1 MPEKKIFEN
10 TLEKLI
16 KDWNSTN
23 GANFSKVAEYGLH
36 SYTYANDI
44 FKEIRTV
51 SKKEKIT
58 QSDFE
63 HLKNLLEK
71 QIELYSSL
79 EFKAEIYRQAT
90 TKIDRIK
97 DRFER
102 DEDFDLEDV
111 GTALLYNIELGFDG
125 SIFIEEQLL
134 IEIGEIGADMEWG
147 NANLK
152 DWDRVLNSLKPK
164 LLSES
169 NFKD

>member
-10 TLEKLI
+10 TLGKLI
-16 KDWNSTN
+16 EDRNNTN

-71 QIELYSSL
+71 QIKLYSSL
-79 EFKAEIYRQAT
+79 EFKAEIYRQAA

-102 DEDFDLEDV
+102 DEDFDLGDV
-111 GTALLYNIELGFDG
+111 GGDLLCNFLIAYSETIYEKDPIIE
-125 SIFIEEQLL
+125 
-134 IEIGEIGADMEWG
+134 EIGEIGADMEWG

>member
-16 KDWNSTN
+16 EDWDNTN
-23 GANFSKVAEYGLH
+23 GANFLKVAEYGLH

-44 FKEIRTV
+44 FKEIRTI

-71 QIELYSSL
+71 QIKLYSSL
-79 EFKAEIYRQAT
+79 EFKAEIYRQAA

-97 DRFER
+97 DRFES
-102 DEDFDLEDV
+102 DEDFNLEDV
-111 GTALLYNIELGFDG
+111 GGDLLCNF
-125 SIFIEEQLL
+125 L
-134 IEIGEIGADMEWG
+134 IAYSETIYEKDPIMEEIGEIGADMEWG
-147 NANLK
+147 NANLE
-152 DWDRVLNSLKPK
+152 DWNRILSELKPK
-164 LLSES
+164 LVSR
-169 NFKD
+169 D

>member
-10 TLEKLI
+10 TLGKLI
-16 KDWNSTN
+16 EDWNNTN

-79 EFKAEIYRQAT
+79 KFKAEIYQQAA

-97 DRFER
+97 DRFES

-111 GTALLYNIELGFDG
+111 GGDLLCNF
-125 SIFIEEQLL
+125 L
-134 IEIGEIGADMEWG
+134 IAYSETIYEKDPIMEEIGEIGADMEWG

>member
-16 KDWNSTN
+16 EDWNNTN

-79 EFKAEIYRQAT
+79 EFKAEIYRQAA

-97 DRFER
+97 DRFQS
-102 DEDFDLEDV
+102 DENFDLEDV
-111 GTALLYNIELGFDG
+111 GGDLLCNFLIAYSETIYEKDPIIE
-125 SIFIEEQLL
+125 
-134 IEIGEIGADMEWG
+134 EIGEIGADMEWG
-147 NANLK
+147 NAGLE
-152 DWDRVLNSLKPK
+152 DWTKVLSELKPK
-164 LLSES
+164 LVSR
-169 NFKD
+169 D

>member
-16 KDWNSTN
+16 EDWNNTN
-23 GANFSKVAEYGLH
+23 GANFSKVAGYGLH

-44 FKEIRTV
+44 FKEIQTI

-79 EFKAEIYRQAT
+79 EFKAEIYRQAA

-111 GTALLYNIELGFDG
+111 GGDLLCNFLIAYSETIYEKDP
-125 SIFIEEQLL
+125 IIEE
-134 IEIGEIGADMEWG
+134 IREIGADMEWG
-147 NANLK
+147 NAGLE
-152 DWDRVLNSLKPK
+152 DWTKVLSELKPK
-164 LLSES
+164 LVSR
-169 NFKD
+169 D

>member
-16 KDWNSTN
+16 EDWNNTN

-79 EFKAEIYRQAT
+79 EFKAEIYRQAV

-97 DRFER
+97 DRFQS

-111 GTALLYNIELGFDG
+111 GGDLLCNFLIAYSETIYEKDPIIE
-125 SIFIEEQLL
+125 
-134 IEIGEIGADMEWG
+134 EIGEIGANMEWG
-147 NANLK
+147 NAGLE
-152 DWDRVLNSLKPK
+152 DWTKVLSELKPK
-164 LLSES
+164 LVSR
-169 NFKD
+169 D

>member
-16 KDWNSTN
+16 EDWNNTS
-23 GANFSKVAEYGLH
+23 GANFLKVAEYGLH

-71 QIELYSSL
+71 QIKLYSSL
-79 EFKAEIYRQAT
+79 EFKAEIYRQAAI
-90 TKIDRIK
+90 KIDRIK
-97 DRFER
+97 DRFES

-111 GTALLYNIELGFDG
+111 GGDLLCNFLIAYSETIYEKDPIIE
-125 SIFIEEQLL
+125 
-134 IEIGEIGADMEWG
+134 EIGEIGADMEWG
-147 NANLK
+147 NAGLE
-152 DWDRVLNSLKPK
+152 DWNRVLSELKSK
-164 LLSES
+164 LVSR
-169 NFKD
+169 D

>member
-1 MPEKKIFEN
+1 MSEKKIFEN

-16 KDWNSTN
+16 EDWKNTK

-44 FKEIRTV
+44 FKEIQTI

-97 DRFER
+97 DRFES

-111 GTALLYNIELGFDG
+111 GGDLLCNF
-125 SIFIEEQLL
+125 L
-134 IEIGEIGADMEWG
+134 IAYSETIYEKDPIMEEIGEIGADMEWG
-147 NANLK
+147 NAGLE
-152 DWDRVLNSLKPK
+152 DWTKVLSELKPK
-164 LLSES
+164 LVSR
-169 NFKD
+169 D

>member
-16 KDWNSTN
+16 EDWNNTS

-36 SYTYANDI
+36 SYTYVNDI
-44 FKEIRTV
+44 FKEIQTI

-58 QSDFE
+58 QNDFE

-79 EFKAEIYRQAT
+79 EFKAEIYRQAA

-97 DRFER
+97 DRFES
-102 DEDFDLEDV
+102 DDGFDLEDV
-111 GTALLYNIELGFDG
+111 GGDLLCNFLIAYSETIYEKDPIIE
-125 SIFIEEQLL
+125 
-134 IEIGEIGADMEWG
+134 EIGEIGANMEWG
-147 NANLK
+147 NAGLE
-152 DWDRVLNSLKPK
+152 DWNKVLSELKPK
-164 LLSES
+164 LVSR
-169 NFKD
+169 D

>member
-16 KDWNSTN
+16 EDWNNTN

-79 EFKAEIYRQAT
+79 EFKAEIYRQAA

-97 DRFER
+97 DRFES
-102 DEDFDLEDV
+102 DDGFDLEDV
-111 GTALLYNIELGFDG
+111 GTALLYNLEIGFDG
-125 SIFIEEQLL
+125 TIFKEDPLL
-134 IEIGEIGADMEWG
+134 IEIGEIGANMEWG
-147 NANLK
+147 NANLE
-152 DWDRVLNSLKPK
+152 DWNRILKELKPR
-164 LLSES
+164 LTTEINS
-169 NFKD
+169 KD

>member
-16 KDWNSTN
+16 EDWNNTS

-36 SYTYANDI
+36 SYTYVNDI
-44 FKEIRTV
+44 FKEIQTI

-58 QSDFE
+58 QNDFE

-97 DRFER
+97 DRFES
-102 DEDFDLEDV
+102 DEDFSLEDV
-111 GTALLYNIELGFDG
+111 GGDLLCNFLIAYSETIYEKDPIIE
-125 SIFIEEQLL
+125 
-134 IEIGEIGADMEWG
+134 EIGEIGANMEWG
-147 NANLK
+147 NAGLE
-152 DWDRVLNSLKPK
+152 DWNKVLSELKPK
-164 LLSES
+164 LVSR
-169 NFKD
+169 D

>member
-1 MPEKKIFEN
+1 MSEKKIFEN

-16 KDWNSTN
+16 EDWKNTK

-71 QIELYSSL
+71 QIKLYSSL
-79 EFKAEIYRQAT
+79 EFKAEIYRQAAI
-90 TKIDRIK
+90 KIDRIK
-97 DRFER
+97 DRFES

-111 GTALLYNIELGFDG
+111 GGDLLCNFLIAYSETIYEKDPIIE
-125 SIFIEEQLL
+125 
-134 IEIGEIGADMEWG
+134 EIGEIGADMEWG
-147 NANLK
+147 NAGLE
-152 DWDRVLNSLKPK
+152 DWNRVLSSLKPK
-164 LLSES
+164 LLTES

>member
-10 TLEKLI
+10 SLEKLVE
-16 KDWNSTN
+16 DWNSTK
-23 GANFSKVAEYGLH
+23 GANFLKVAEYGLH

-44 FKEIRTV
+44 FEEIRTV

-79 EFKAEIYRQAT
+79 EFKAEIYRQAA

-97 DRFER
+97 DRFES

-111 GTALLYNIELGFDG
+111 GGDLLCNFLIAYRETIYEKDPIIE
-125 SIFIEEQLL
+125 
-134 IEIGEIGADMEWG
+134 EIGEIGADMEWG

>member
-16 KDWNSTN
+16 EDWNNTN

-36 SYTYANDI
+36 SYTYTNDI

-63 HLKNLLEK
+63 HLKNLLKK

-79 EFKAEIYRQAT
+79 EFKAEIYRQAA
-90 TKIDRIK
+90 TKINRIK
-97 DRFER
+97 DRFES

-111 GTALLYNIELGFDG
+111 GGDLLCNFLIAYSETIYEKDPIIE
-125 SIFIEEQLL
+125 
-134 IEIGEIGADMEWG
+134 EIGEIGADMEWG
-147 NANLK
+147 NAGLE
-152 DWDRVLNSLKPK
+152 DWNKVLSELKPK
-164 LLSES
+164 LVSR
-169 NFKD
+169 D

>member
-10 TLEKLI
+10 SLKKLI
-16 KDWNSTN
+16 EDWNNTS

-79 EFKAEIYRQAT
+79 EFKAEIYRQAAI
-90 TKIDRIK
+90 KIDRIK
-97 DRFER
+97 DRFES

-111 GTALLYNIELGFDG
+111 GGDLLCNFLIAYSETIYEKDPIIE
-125 SIFIEEQLL
+125 
-134 IEIGEIGADMEWG
+134 EIGEIGADMEWG
-147 NANLK
+147 NAGLE
-152 DWDRVLNSLKPK
+152 DWNKVLSELKPK
-164 LLSES
+164 LVSR
-169 NFKD
+169 D

>member
-16 KDWNSTN
+16 EDWDNTN
-23 GANFSKVAEYGLH
+23 GANFLKVAEYGLH

-44 FKEIRTV
+44 FKEIRTI

-71 QIELYSSL
+71 QIKLYSSL
-79 EFKAEIYRQAT
+79 EFKAEIYRQAA

-97 DRFER
+97 DRFES
-102 DEDFDLEDV
+102 DEDFNLEDV
-111 GTALLYNIELGFDG
+111 GGDLLCNFLIAYSETIYEKDSIIE
-125 SIFIEEQLL
+125 
-134 IEIGEIGADMEWG
+134 EIGEIGADMEWG
-147 NANLK
+147 NANLE
-152 DWDRVLNSLKPK
+152 DWNRVLNNLKPK

>member
-16 KDWNSTN
+16 EDWNNTS
-23 GANFSKVAEYGLH
+23 GANFLKVAEYGLH

-44 FKEIRTV
+44 FKEIRTI

-79 EFKAEIYRQAT
+79 EFKAEIYRQAA

-97 DRFER
+97 DRFES

-111 GTALLYNIELGFDG
+111 GGDLLCNF
-125 SIFIEEQLL
+125 L
-134 IEIGEIGADMEWG
+134 IAYSETIYEKDPIIKEIGEIGADMEWG
-147 NANLK
+147 NAGLE
-152 DWDRVLNSLKPK
+152 DWNKVLSELKPK
-164 LLSES
+164 LVSR
-169 NFKD
+169 D

>member
-16 KDWNSTN
+16 EDWNNTN

-44 FKEIRTV
+44 FKEIRTI

-79 EFKAEIYRQAT
+79 EFKAEIYRQAA

-97 DRFER
+97 DRFES

-111 GTALLYNIELGFDG
+111 GGDLLCNF
-125 SIFIEEQLL
+125 L
-134 IEIGEIGADMEWG
+134 IAYSETIYEKDPIMEEIGEIGANMEWG
-147 NANLK
+147 NANLE
-152 DWDRVLNSLKPK
+152 DWRRVLNSLKPK

>member
-16 KDWNSTN
+16 EDWNNTN

-44 FKEIRTV
+44 FKEIQTI

-58 QSDFE
+58 QNDFE

-97 DRFER
+97 DRFES

-111 GTALLYNIELGFDG
+111 GGDLLCNFLIAYSETIYEKDPIIE
-125 SIFIEEQLL
+125 
-134 IEIGEIGADMEWG
+134 EIGEIGADMEWG
-147 NANLK
+147 NAGLE
-152 DWDRVLNSLKPK
+152 DWNRVLSSLKPK
-164 LLSES
+164 LLTES

>member
-1 MPEKKIFEN
+1 MSEKKIVEN

-58 QSDFE
+58 QSDFR

-79 EFKAEIYRQAT
+79 EFKAEI
-90 TKIDRIK
+90 
-97 DRFER
+97 
-102 DEDFDLEDV
+102 
-111 GTALLYNIELGFDG
+111 
-125 SIFIEEQLL
+125 
-134 IEIGEIGADMEWG
+134 
-147 NANLK
+147 
-152 DWDRVLNSLKPK
+152 
-164 LLSES
+164 LSPS
-169 NFKD
+169 CYKN

>member
-16 KDWNSTN
+16 EDWNNTS
-23 GANFSKVAEYGLH
+23 GANFLKVAKYGLH
-36 SYTYANDI
+36 SYIYANDI

-71 QIELYSSL
+71 QIKLYSSL
-79 EFKAEIYRQAT
+79 EFKAEIYRQAA

-111 GTALLYNIELGFDG
+111 GGDLLCNFLIAYSETIYEKDPIIE
-125 SIFIEEQLL
+125 
-134 IEIGEIGADMEWG
+134 EIGEIGADMEWG

>member
-16 KDWNSTN
+16 EDWNNTSGT
-23 GANFSKVAEYGLH
+23 NFSKVAEYGLH

-71 QIELYSSL
+71 QIKLYSSL
-79 EFKAEIYRQAT
+79 EFKAEIYRQAAI
-90 TKIDRIK
+90 KIDRIK
-97 DRFER
+97 DRFES

-111 GTALLYNIELGFDG
+111 GGDLLCNFLIAYSETIYEKDPIIE
-125 SIFIEEQLL
+125 
-134 IEIGEIGADMEWG
+134 EIGEIGADMEWG
-147 NANLK
+147 NAGLE
-152 DWDRVLNSLKPK
+152 DWNRVLSELKPK
-164 LLSES
+164 LVSR
-169 NFKD
+169 D

>member
-16 KDWNSTN
+16 EDWNNTN

-44 FKEIRTV
+44 FKEIQTI

-71 QIELYSSL
+71 QIKLYSSL
-79 EFKAEIYRQAT
+79 EFKAEIYRQAAI
-90 TKIDRIK
+90 KIDRIK
-97 DRFER
+97 DRFES

-111 GTALLYNIELGFDG
+111 GGDLLCNFLIAYSETIYEKDPIIE
-125 SIFIEEQLL
+125 
-134 IEIGEIGADMEWG
+134 EIGEIGADMEWG
-147 NANLK
+147 NAGLE
-152 DWDRVLNSLKPK
+152 DWNRVLSSLKPK
-164 LLSES
+164 LLTES

>member
-16 KDWNSTN
+16 EDWNNTN
-23 GANFSKVAEYGLH
+23 GANFLKVAEYGLH

-71 QIELYSSL
+71 QIKLYSSL
-79 EFKAEIYRQAT
+79 EFKAEIYRQAAI
-90 TKIDRIK
+90 KIDRIK
-97 DRFER
+97 DRFES

-111 GTALLYNIELGFDG
+111 GGDLLCNFLIAYSETIYEKDPIIE
-125 SIFIEEQLL
+125 
-134 IEIGEIGADMEWG
+134 EIGEIGADMEWG
-147 NANLK
+147 NAGLE
-152 DWDRVLNSLKPK
+152 DWNRVLSSLKPK
-164 LLSES
+164 LLTES

>member
-16 KDWNSTN
+16 EDWNNTN
-23 GANFSKVAEYGLH
+23 GANFLKVAEYGLH

-71 QIELYSSL
+71 QIKLYSSL
-79 EFKAEIYRQAT
+79 EFKAEIYRQAAI
-90 TKIDRIK
+90 KIDRIK
-97 DRFER
+97 DRFES

-111 GTALLYNIELGFDG
+111 DGDLLCNFLIAYSETIYEKDPIIE
-125 SIFIEEQLL
+125 
-134 IEIGEIGADMEWG
+134 EIGEIGADMEWG
-147 NANLK
+147 NAGLE
-152 DWDRVLNSLKPK
+152 DWNRVLSSLKPK
-164 LLSES
+164 LLTES

>member
-16 KDWNSTN
+16 KDWNSTS
-23 GANFSKVAEYGLH
+23 GANFLKVAKYGLH

-79 EFKAEIYRQAT
+79 EFKAEIYRQAA

-97 DRFER
+97 DRFES

-111 GTALLYNIELGFDG
+111 GGDLLCNFLIAYSETVYEKDPIIE
-125 SIFIEEQLL
+125 
-134 IEIGEIGADMEWG
+134 EIGEIGADMEWG
-147 NANLK
+147 NANLE
-152 DWDRVLNSLKPK
+152 DWNRILSTLKPK
-164 LLSES
+164 LLIKQ
-169 NFKD
+169 NFKN

>member
-16 KDWNSTN
+16 EDWNNTN

-44 FKEIRTV
+44 FKEIQTI

-58 QSDFE
+58 QNDFE

-79 EFKAEIYRQAT
+79 EFKAEIYRQAA

-97 DRFER
+97 DRFES
-102 DEDFDLEDV
+102 DEDFSLEDV
-111 GTALLYNIELGFDG
+111 GGDLLCNFLIAYSETIYEKDPIIE
-125 SIFIEEQLL
+125 
-134 IEIGEIGADMEWG
+134 EIGEIGADMEWG
-147 NANLK
+147 NAGLE
-152 DWDRVLNSLKPK
+152 DWSKVLSELKPK
-164 LLSES
+164 LVSR
-169 NFKD
+169 D

>member
-10 TLEKLI
+10 TLGKLI
-16 KDWNSTN
+16 EDWNNTN

-79 EFKAEIYRQAT
+79 EFKAKIYRQAAI
-90 TKIDRIK
+90 KIDRIK
-97 DRFER
+97 DRFES

-111 GTALLYNIELGFDG
+111 GGDLLCNFLIAYSETIYEKDPIIE
-125 SIFIEEQLL
+125 
-134 IEIGEIGADMEWG
+134 EIGEIGADMEWG
-147 NANLK
+147 NANLE
-152 DWDRVLNSLKPK
+152 DWRRVLDSLKPK

>member
-16 KDWNSTN
+16 EDWNNTS

-79 EFKAEIYRQAT
+79 EFKAEIYRQAA

-97 DRFER
+97 DRFES
-102 DEDFDLEDV
+102 DDGFDLEDV
-111 GTALLYNIELGFDG
+111 GGDLLCNFLIAYSETIYEKDPIIE
-125 SIFIEEQLL
+125 
-134 IEIGEIGADMEWG
+134 EIGEIGANMEWG
-147 NANLK
+147 NAGLE
-152 DWDRVLNSLKPK
+152 DWNRVLSSLKPK
-164 LLSES
+164 LLTES

>member
-16 KDWNSTN
+16 KDWNSTK

-97 DRFER
+97 DRFQS

-111 GTALLYNIELGFDG
+111 GGDLLCNFLIAYSETNYEKDPIIE
-125 SIFIEEQLL
+125 
-134 IEIGEIGADMEWG
+134 EIGEIGADMEWG

>member
-16 KDWNSTN
+16 EDWKNTN

-79 EFKAEIYRQAT
+79 EFKAEIYRQAA

-97 DRFER
+97 DRFES
-102 DEDFDLEDV
+102 DEDFDLEDA
-111 GTALLYNIELGFDG
+111 GGDLLCNF
-125 SIFIEEQLL
+125 L
-134 IEIGEIGADMEWG
+134 IAYSETIYEKDPIMEEIGEIGADMEWG
-147 NANLK
+147 NANLE
-152 DWDRVLNSLKPK
+152 DWRRVLDSLKPK

>member
-16 KDWNSTN
+16 EDWNNTN

-44 FKEIRTV
+44 FKEIQTI

-58 QSDFE
+58 QNDFE

-97 DRFER
+97 DRFES
-102 DEDFDLEDV
+102 DEDFDQEDV
-111 GTALLYNIELGFDG
+111 GGDLLCNFLIAYSETIYEKDPIIE
-125 SIFIEEQLL
+125 
-134 IEIGEIGADMEWG
+134 EIGEIGADMEWG
-147 NANLK
+147 NAGLE
-152 DWDRVLNSLKPK
+152 DWNKVLSELKPK
-164 LLSES
+164 LVSRDQLL
-169 NFKD
+169 

>member
-16 KDWNSTN
+16 EDWNNTS

-97 DRFER
+97 DRFES

-111 GTALLYNIELGFDG
+111 GGDLLCNFLIAYSETIYEKDPTIE
-125 SIFIEEQLL
+125 
-134 IEIGEIGADMEWG
+134 EIGEIGADMEWG
-147 NANLK
+147 NAGLE
-152 DWDRVLNSLKPK
+152 DWNKVLSELKPK
-164 LLSES
+164 LVSR
-169 NFKD
+169 D

>member
-16 KDWNSTN
+16 EDWNNTS

-36 SYTYANDI
+36 SYTYVNDI
-44 FKEIRTV
+44 FKEIQTI

-58 QSDFE
+58 QNDFE

-79 EFKAEIYRQAT
+79 EFKAEIYRQAA

-97 DRFER
+97 DRFES

-111 GTALLYNIELGFDG
+111 GGDLLCNFLIAYSETIYEKDPIIE
-125 SIFIEEQLL
+125 
-134 IEIGEIGADMEWG
+134 EIGEIGANMEWG
-147 NANLK
+147 NAGLE
-152 DWDRVLNSLKPK
+152 DWNKVLSELKPK
-164 LLSES
+164 LVSR
-169 NFKD
+169 D

>member
-16 KDWNSTN
+16 EDWNNTS
-23 GANFSKVAEYGLH
+23 GANFLKVAEYGLH

-44 FKEIRTV
+44 FKEIRTI

-79 EFKAEIYRQAT
+79 EFKAEIYRQAA

-97 DRFER
+97 DRFES
-102 DEDFDLEDV
+102 DDGFDLEDV
-111 GTALLYNIELGFDG
+111 GGDLLCNFLIAYSETIYEKDP
-125 SIFIEEQLL
+125 IIEE
-134 IEIGEIGADMEWG
+134 ICEIGANMEWG
-147 NANLK
+147 NAGLE
-152 DWDRVLNSLKPK
+152 DWNKVLSELKPK
-164 LLSES
+164 LVSR
-169 NFKD
+169 D